1 VKFSVVNLMS
11 SPNKPEQSGDTPVHV
26 FNPETAGK
34 VADILLELERRQSSA
49 AFREFPYAAAVPKL
63 YQLPALKKLNEATQ
77 TDVYQQAEKAIRTD
91 WRVRLAMLGW
101 FAVFLAY
108 AVGLGF
114 AKYEGAKILFP
125 ALAWVLCWRFI
136 RRQLMRQRMRQLA
149 LEALQ
154 RDMMPAQAS

>member
-1 VKFSVVNLMS
+1 MKFSVVNLMS
-11 SPNKPEQSGDTPVHV
+11 SPNKPEHSGDTPVHV
-26 FNPETAGK
+26 LNPETAGK
-34 VADILLELERRQSSA
+34 VADILLERRQSSA

-91 WRVRLAMLGW
+91 WRVRLATLGW

-125 ALAWVLCWRFI
+125 ALAWVVCWRFI

>member
-1 VKFSVVNLMS
+1 MS

>member
-1 VKFSVVNLMS
+1 MS

-91 WRVRLAMLGW
+91 WRVRLTMLGW

-136 RRQLMRQRMRQLA
+136 RRQLVKQRMRQLA
-149 LEALQ
+149 LEELQ
-154 RDMMPAQAS
+154 RDMMPA